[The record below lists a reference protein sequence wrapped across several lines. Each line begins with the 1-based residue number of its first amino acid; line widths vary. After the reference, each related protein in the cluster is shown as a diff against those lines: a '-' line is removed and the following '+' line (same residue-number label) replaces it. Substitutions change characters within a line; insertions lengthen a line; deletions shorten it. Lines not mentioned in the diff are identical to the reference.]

1 MNLNS
6 DRRLEMNTLRKLC
19 NWYFSRKALPYWGIL
34 AMDCTIVFLSGLF
47 VYYLQYGGLSFALHF
62 WQVTFGLCVCLVLYV
77 FAFFIFHTYHG
88 VMRYSGFVD
97 LHRVAYS
104 TATAS
109 IGVCILHQIQV
120 HGGFT
125 PYLLIPRFENS
136 LLLFIVAT
144 MLMWCLR
151 VFVKSLH
158 DISRGDDSIQKV
170 FIYGCMQGG
179 IALAKSIRNENPRRY
194 RLRGFISTD
203 PSLNGS
209 WLLGEHVYLDDDNV
223 VETMKKY
230 QVSTL
235 LVSPL
240 QREKFITRT
249 TLIDAL
255 IKAGIKILISPA
267 EAVEWD
273 GKSDLSHKELREVE
287 IEDLLPRDKIEIDM
301 NAIGNMLRGKRIL
314 ITGAAGSIGSEM
326 SRQVAKYNPSELVLV
341 DQAETPMHD
350 VRLYMARNHGDL
362 KTWTIVGSITNNKQ
376 MERIF
381 SKHKPEY
388 VFHAAA
394 YKHVP
399 MMEDNPAMAVQNNIY
414 GTRVIADLA
423 VKYGTKKFVMISTD
437 KAVNPT
443 NVMGCSKRICE
454 IYCQALNAE
463 VQAVQNGSSEQCSGS
478 IVGSSGSSGS
488 SEQCSGSIV
497 GSNGSNG
504 SSGSRGLNGSQ
515 SIEQIEQTKSL
526 NQTIRPNGNIRRFSN
541 ISESKGTLEAGLS
554 DNQTGGVQVRQS
566 LCPADS
572 SISGICDG
580 QHSGGIRETREQ
592 GVQELPVHSQGFLRR
607 TEESSDESSR
617 CELHNGRDLQS
628 DVCGL
633 QEAVN
638 RDNQLHQDNQGFGI
652 QGDKVPVGLEPSEA
666 IEPLEPFEPNK
677 LRQFDGSLPVTQ
689 FVTTRFGNVLGSNGS
704 VIPIF
709 KEQIRKGGPVTVTHP
724 DIIRYFM
731 LIPEACRL
739 VLQAGT
745 MGHGGEIYVFDMGK
759 PVRIA
764 DLAQRMIDLSGAK
777 NIKILYTGL
786 RDGEKLYEEL
796 LASKENT
803 IPTPHPNIMVA
814 QVPEYPYE
822 QALQNETELHRISK
836 SFDEMAIVKKMKEIV
851 PEFKS
856 NNSKYEILDV

>member
-6 DRRLEMNTLRKLC
+6 DRRLDMNTLRKLC

-47 VYYLQYGGLSFALHF
+47 VYYLQHGGLSFALHF

-109 IGVCILHQIQV
+109 IGVCLLHQIQV

-151 VFVKSLH
+151 VFVKSMH

-301 NAIGNMLRGKRIL
+301 DAIGNMLRGKRIL

-381 SKHKPEY
+381 SEHKPEY

-454 IYCQALNAE
+454 IYCQALNAH
-463 VQAVQNGSSEQCSGS
+463 
-478 IVGSSGSSGS
+478 
-488 SEQCSGSIV
+488 
-497 GSNGSNG
+497 
-504 SSGSRGLNGSQ
+504 L
-515 SIEQIEQTKSL
+515 
-526 NQTIRPNGNIRRFSN
+526 
-541 ISESKGTLEAGLS
+541 
-554 DNQTGGVQVRQS
+554 RQ
-566 LCPADS
+566 
-572 SISGICDG
+572 
-580 QHSGGIRETREQ
+580 
-592 GVQELPVHSQGFLRR
+592 
-607 TEESSDESSR
+607 
-617 CELHNGRDLQS
+617 
-628 DVCGL
+628 
-633 QEAVN
+633 QEAKN
-638 RDNQLHQDNQGFGI
+638 PSLQGGA
-652 QGDKVPVGLEPSEA
+652 GVGC
-666 IEPLEPFEPNK
+666 
-677 LRQFDGSLPVTQ
+677 Q

-709 KEQIRKGGPVTVTHP
+709 KDQIRKGGPVTVTHK
-724 DIIRYFM
+724 DIIRFFM

-777 NIKILYTGL
+777 GVEIQYTGL
-786 RDGEKLYEEL
+786 RDGEKLYEEVL
-796 LASKENT
+796 NDAEQTK
-803 IPTPHPNIMVA
+803 PTSHPKIMVA
-814 QVPEYPYE
+814 QVREYPYSL
-822 QALQNETELHRISK
+822 ALQNEIDLYELSIHSDDM
-836 SFDEMAIVKKMKEIV
+836 SIVKKMKEIV
-851 PEFKS
+851 PEYKS
-856 NNSKYEILDV
+856 QHSKYEVLDKL